1 MNDVTPQPAGPSPVD
16 DPKKLRAGYFQ
27 SIFETAQHIRD
38 SVGSEGN
45 RLRNAD
51 YISIICLPVF
61 SLILAVFATNIML
74 TNYRPIFVVAFFL
87 SLLYFIG
94 ARIGVLRALSARHT
108 HLIFNV
114 LLATFMLGCTFAL
127 LIFEIMRTLP

>member
-1 MNDVTPQPAGPSPVD
+1 
-16 DPKKLRAGYFQ
+16 
-27 SIFETAQHIRD
+27 
-38 SVGSEGN
+38 
-45 RLRNAD
+45 
-51 YISIICLPVF
+51 
-61 SLILAVFATNIML
+61 
-74 TNYRPIFVVAFFL
+74 VAFFL